1 MQGSCRA
8 DALARQEDEA
18 RQRTRR
24 YHFPADRSGFAVDFS
39 PPPADADEQK
49 TPVMEKFRRLALEG
63 VADELENPSN
73 EEQSERIQPQAVK
86 EDAGDKKRDR
96 EQDGRDAQR
105 VTDAVHRMLMTG
117 AVLRDPLL
125 VAASAQH
132 AEDDSTKEKR
142 LADLSRQPFVLDID
156 RVILIG

>member
-1 MQGSCRA
+1 
-8 DALARQEDEA
+8 
-18 RQRTRR
+18 
-24 YHFPADRSGFAVDFS
+24 
-39 PPPADADEQK
+39 
-49 TPVMEKFRRLALEG
+49 
-63 VADELENPSN
+63 
-73 EEQSERIQPQAVK
+73 
-86 EDAGDKKRDR
+86 
-96 EQDGRDAQR
+96 
-105 VTDAVHRMLMTG
+105 MLMTG

>member
-86 EDAGDKKRDR
+86 ED
-96 EQDGRDAQR
+96 
-105 VTDAVHRMLMTG
+105 
-117 AVLRDPLL
+117 PLL

>member
-1 MQGSCRA
+1 
-8 DALARQEDEA
+8 
-18 RQRTRR
+18 
-24 YHFPADRSGFAVDFS
+24 
-39 PPPADADEQK
+39 
-49 TPVMEKFRRLALEG
+49 
-63 VADELENPSN
+63 
-73 EEQSERIQPQAVK
+73 
-86 EDAGDKKRDR
+86 
-96 EQDGRDAQR
+96 